1 MMHMKKIIPFLLVAV
16 ITLSGCQNNPKSED
30 IVGVWEV
37 YDCENKECI
46 GARLYFYEDGRGL
59 ARDAFGWSAMPNVYK
74 IDHGKLYISDERDK
88 DFQSPRDITRIV
100 IKNNSF
106 VFESIPSNGIFS
118 SCGVMKFKR
127 VSSS

>member
-1 MMHMKKIIPFLLVAV
+1 MMYREKIALLFAAMT
-16 ITLSGCQNNPKSED
+16 IALSGCKNSPKAED

-59 ARDAFGWSAMPNVYK
+59 ARDAFGWSAMPTVYK

-88 DFQSPRDITRIV
+88 HFQSPRDITRII

-127 VSSS
+127 VFSS